1 MGIQHLGAFGG
12 FQGKAGP
19 LVGHRV
25 NGQNVI
31 TGVPYPSTKPP
42 SQPQLDARSI
52 FRILIDFIR
61 PINSFL
67 QVGFK
72 HVKKEKQSA
81 FNYAFKE
88 NYAAVAKVSPFTID
102 YSKIILSKGHLD
114 APYLPEVSTA
124 ATFAVK
130 FEWLA
135 DVGMGGGA
143 ATDRISVLVYNP
155 MKDTFV
161 GQMQVVPRSALSYT
175 LLVPGDFSGDMVA
188 CWISAVSADGKVV
201 SDSLYLG
208 KVPAG

>member
-42 SQPQLDARSI
+42 SQPQLDVRSI
-52 FRILIDFIR
+52 FRNLIDFTR

-88 NYAAVAKVSPFTID
+88 NYDAVAKVFPFAID
-102 YSKIILSKGHLD
+102 YSKITISKGHLD
-114 APYLPEVSTA
+114 LPYIPEVSTA
-124 ATFAVK
+124 TSAVK

-155 MKDTFV
+155 MRDTFV
-161 GQMQVVPRSALSYT
+161 GQLQVVPRSALTYT
-175 LLVPGDFSGDMVA
+175 LLLPADFSGDMVA

-201 SDSLYLG
+201 SDSAYLG
-208 KVPAG
+208 QVPAG

>member
-12 FQGKAGP
+12 FQGKAGA

-42 SQPQLDARSI
+42 TQSQLDVRSI
-52 FRILIDFIR
+52 FRVMIDFIR

-81 FNYAFKE
+81 FNYAFRE
-88 NYAAVAKVSPFTID
+88 NYDAVAKVFPFAID
-102 YSKIILSKGHLD
+102 YTKIVLSKGHLD
-114 APYLPEVSTA
+114 TPYIPEVASA
-124 ATFAVK
+124 AGAVV

-135 DVGMGGGA
+135 NVGMGGGA

-155 MKDTFV
+155 AKDAFV
-161 GQMQVVPRSALSYT
+161 GLMQVVPRSALTYT
-175 LLVPGDFSGDMVA
+175 LALPADFTGDMVS

-201 SDSLYLG
+201 SDSAYLG
-208 KVPAG
+208 QVTVA